1 MNAGMADLDV
11 VRLGRRGFLFGSA
24 GLAVA
29 AVAGGGAAVAAG
41 AAAVGVLGAYVQVMP
56 SGQVFIVT
64 PGAEMGQGI
73 SQGLPKILAD
83 EMEAD
88 WSRVEVRLSGADKA
102 FLSPLNK
109 RQRSANS
116 DGVKTYFDAMRAVG
130 AMARTMLVAA
140 AAERWGVDPASVTA
154 REGRLL
160 HAASGRELGFGDVA
174 EAAARMPAPEGPPK
188 LKDASA
194 FRLIG
199 KDFPRKDIPAKVMG
213 TAVFGLDVEL
223 PGMLLAAVRHAPV
236 AGAKLLPVDPAPAMK
251 VPGVVK
257 VVMLDDG
264 AVGVIAES
272 FWAASKGAEA
282 LVLETAPGP
291 RMNSADIRQTL
302 VAALET
308 TEGVLPFPVDF
319 KPPRDFDMG
328 ATADEVEAALAASA
342 HRFELEHEVP
352 YLAHATME
360 PMCATALV
368 TADACEMWVPSQ
380 AGDVVPPLLAETLGL
395 PVEAI
400 KFNRTYL
407 GGGFGRKNE
416 RDFTRQ
422 AALLAKAVPGR
433 PVKLIWSRDED
444 MRNDYYRPWFI
455 ARSRVGVDED
465 GRILAWSSRIV
476 GQPMTSGAAFR
487 APNMADG
494 SVAGGLVPRVYRIDK
509 PKVEAVDTQAPVK
522 AGFWRSVSGSQ
533 NGFFSESVVDEIA
546 LKLGRDPLA
555 YRLEILKD
563 DPRGVAVLK
572 AVAARAGWDKALP
585 EGRGRGIAYSAEWGT
600 RVATIIEVSV
610 VEKRVRVEKVTCAV
624 DCGLTI
630 DPDNV
635 VAQTEGG
642 IIFGLSA
649 ALMGEI
655 TLKDGAVEQAH
666 FGDYPVVTLA
676 NAPAL
681 DVFLVASDAP
691 PGGVGEA
698 GVPGVAPALCTAIA
712 VACGERI
719 RRLPVS
725 AHGYEVI

>member
-1 MNAGMADLDV
+1 MAGEMATMDI
-11 VRLGRRGFLFGSA
+11 VRLGRRGFLFGMG

-29 AVAGGGAAVAAG
+29 ALSGGTVSAKEGGAG
-41 AAAVGVLGAYVQVMP
+41 RIGAYVEIMP
-56 SGQVFIVT
+56 DGRVFIVT

-73 SQGLPKILAD
+73 SQSLPKILAE
-83 EMEAD
+83 EMDAD
-88 WSRVEVRLSGADKA
+88 WARCEVRLSGADPA
-102 FLSPLNK
+102 FLSPVNK

-116 DGVKTYFDAMRAVG
+116 DGVKTYLDAMRGVG
-130 AMARTMLVAA
+130 ATTRALLVTAA
-140 AAERWGVDPASVTA
+140 AARWGVSADSVTA
-154 REGRLL
+154 RDGRLV
-160 HAASGRELGFGDVA
+160 HAASGRSLGFGEVA
-174 EAAARMPAPEGPPK
+174 ADAAKLPMPEGPPR
-188 LKDASA
+188 LKAPGE

-213 TAVFGLDVEL
+213 TAVFGIDVDL
-223 PGMLLAAVRHAPV
+223 PNMLHAAVRHTPV
-236 AGAKLLPVDPAPAMK
+236 AGARLLPVDEAPALA

-257 VVMLDDG
+257 VVRLDDE
-264 AVGVIAES
+264 AVGVIAETY
-272 FWAASKGAEA
+272 WAASKGAAA

-291 RMNSADIRQTL
+291 KLNSADIRKVL
-302 VAALET
+302 AAALDT
-308 TEGVLPFPVDF
+308 KEGVLPFPVDF

-328 ATADEVEAALAASA
+328 ASEAEVEAALAGAA
-342 HRFELEHEVP
+342 HRFELEYEVP

-368 TADACEMWVPSQ
+368 TDTSCEMWVPSQ
-380 AGDVVPPLLAETLGL
+380 AGDVVPPLLAQTLGL

-444 MRNDYYRPWFI
+444 MRNDYYRPWFL
-455 ARSRVGVDED
+455 ARSRVGVDAD
-465 GRILAWSSRIV
+465 GRILAWSGRIV

-487 APNMADG
+487 VKNMADG

-509 PKVEAVDTQAPVK
+509 PKVEAVDVQAPVK

-533 NGFFSESVVDEIA
+533 NGFFSESVIDEIA

-555 YRLEILKD
+555 YRLDSLKD

-572 AVAARAGWDKALP
+572 AAAARAGWDKPLP
-585 EGRGRGIAYSAEWGT
+585 KGRGRGISYSAEWGT
-600 RVATIIEVSV
+600 RCAMVLEVALDGQ
-610 VEKRVRVEKVTCAV
+610 RLRVEKVVCAV
-624 DCGLTI
+624 DPGLTI

-635 VAQTEGG
+635 VAQIEGG

-676 NAPAL
+676 NAPRL
-681 DVFLVASDAP
+681 DVFLVKSADP

-698 GVPGVAPALCTAIA
+698 GVPGVAPALCAAI
-712 VACGERI
+712 VAAGGPRI
-719 RRLPVS
+719 RRLPVV